1 MCFIEKNKDE
11 FEVCVSLQI
20 NLVHKE
26 QVISIDDYQ
35 QVIPIYLISQYYL
48 AVYRFISLYIFLSVF
63 LSIATCQQR
72 VSYQTTKEVLQ
83 YYMFPQ
89 ASFLNLDCCYSN
101 ATWYTIQQRSLE
113 LYSYKD
119 CKLCMALPSQQSIY
133 PSSHSSTASI
143 DSSLSIY
150 SSIYPFIHT
159 RTFVCISG

>member
-1 MCFIEKNKDE
+1 
-11 FEVCVSLQI
+11 
-20 NLVHKE
+20 
-26 QVISIDDYQ
+26 
-35 QVIPIYLISQYYL
+35 
-48 AVYRFISLYIFLSVF
+48 
-63 LSIATCQQR
+63 
-72 VSYQTTKEVLQ
+72 
-83 YYMFPQ
+83 MFPQ

-150 SSIYPFIHT
+150 SSIHLFIHLFT
-159 RTFVCISG
+159 HVHNVYICMY